1 MEGGSLRVISRRALR
16 EFWHEHPEAESPLS
30 AWYLLVKKAAWQNLA
45 ELKETFPSADL
56 VGRCTVFNVGGNN
69 YRVIV
74 RLRYAKQILYIRN
87 VLTHSQYD
95 RGRWKDACYD

>member
-1 MEGGSLRVISRRALR
+1 LRIISRRALR
-16 EFWHEHPEAESPLS
+16 EFWQEHPEAEVSLS
-30 AWYLLVKKAAWQNLA
+30 AWYLMVKKATWKNLA
-45 ELKETFPSADL
+45 EVKRTFPSADL

-74 RLRYAKQILYIRN
+74 CVRYEKQIVYIRD
-87 VLTHSQYD
+87 VLTHSRYS